1 MPSASPAPMFIIKE
15 VLPVMKTTGDLMK
28 ALSFPEIS
36 PEDYLS
42 ANKEEL
48 LNSSPKELWTS
59 LVERSGLRKAEIIRR
74 SQFEAVYFDEVL
86 AGEKIPSRD
95 KVLRLLLGL
104 QAELSDCQKILQL
117 YGYRPLYPRIFRDVL
132 LISSI
137 TNSLSLSQVQQLL
150 EQHQEEPLK

>member
-1 MPSASPAPMFIIKE
+1 M
-15 VLPVMKTTGDLMK
+15 
-28 ALSFPEIS
+28 
-36 PEDYLS
+36 
-42 ANKEEL
+42 
-48 LNSSPKELWTS
+48 
-59 LVERSGLRKAEIIRR
+59 
-74 SQFEAVYFDEVL
+74 L
-86 AGEKIPSRD
+86 AGKKIPSRD

-117 YGYRPLYPRIFRDVL
+117 YGYRLLYPRIFRDVL

>member
-74 SQFEAVYFDEVL
+74 SQFEAVY
-86 AGEKIPSRD
+86 
-95 KVLRLLLGL
+95 
-104 QAELSDCQKILQL
+104 SDCQKILQL